1 MIATLTLAKQLAR
14 QSANSMDPQF
24 LSLSLSLSLSHS
36 QPAAV
41 AVAAAAAAA
50 QRGCL
55 LVALAQKGDAT
66 AAQWA

>member
-24 LSLSLSLSLSHS
+24 LSLSHSLSLSLS

-41 AVAAAAAAA
+41 AVAAAAA